1 MTAKAYT
8 ESKQNPFEVLVLRQ
22 LHELIRGEESL
33 RTRLDHIKTSNSPF
47 EQTKI
52 AAEVRELERRT
63 DRLYRMLDAMDGHYC
78 AGVAA
83 SAEPI
88 SA

>member
-1 MTAKAYT
+1 MNSKAHI
-8 ESKQNPFEVLVLRQ
+8 ESNQNAFEVLVLRQ

-33 RTRLDHIKTSNSPF
+33 RTRLDRVKTVNSPF

-52 AAEVRELERRT
+52 AAEVRDLERRT

-78 AGVAA
+78 PSAPE